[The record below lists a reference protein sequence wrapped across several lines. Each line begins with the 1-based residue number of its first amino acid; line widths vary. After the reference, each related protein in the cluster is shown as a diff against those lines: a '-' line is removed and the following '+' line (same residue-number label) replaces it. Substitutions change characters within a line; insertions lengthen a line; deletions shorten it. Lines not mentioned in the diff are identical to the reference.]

1 MDQITY
7 KHIDQ
12 IWLTE
17 AASLASQ
24 TNDHYYRNFPKL
36 MLYLGKLQLRSFM

>member
-17 AASLASQ
+17 VKQ
-24 TNDHYYRNFPKL
+24 MIITTEIFPNL
-36 MLYLGKLQLRSFM
+36 CYT